1 MLHFS
6 HLNFLNQDWDFWS
19 IAWCNFSQTAAIYA
33 LKFHCELCKTPACLA
48 KPRASNSGLQFEQCA
63 AFTLPVALAARLEHH
78 HTASLSRMLWAAC
91 CLLALSS
98 GHTMWAET
106 LQVIPVD
113 LGCFCTRSIF
123 FPRVLLVHRII
134 HFNSCYSKSYPESCR
149 PSGRQIFMLNFFNL
163 VIKKFNATLL
173 CEELLSFGSCLHQG
187 FKVCVISFL
196 HAHFYLLSLL
206 ELEKCCPNC
215 IYFL

>member
-1 MLHFS
+1 MQNACL
-6 HLNFLNQDWDFWS
+6 
-19 IAWCNFSQTAAIYA
+19 FSQTPC
-33 LKFHCELCKTPACLA
+33 LKFRPSIWAVCCFHSPCGFSREVG
-48 KPRASNSGLQFEQCA
+48 ASPYSI
-63 AFTLPVALAARLEHH
+63 
-78 HTASLSRMLWAAC
+78 SLNRMLWAAS

-98 GHTMWAET
+98 GHTVWAET

-134 HFNSCYSKSYPESCR
+134 HFNSRYSKSYPESCR
-149 PSGRQIFMLNFFNL
+149 PSGRQIFMLNYFNL